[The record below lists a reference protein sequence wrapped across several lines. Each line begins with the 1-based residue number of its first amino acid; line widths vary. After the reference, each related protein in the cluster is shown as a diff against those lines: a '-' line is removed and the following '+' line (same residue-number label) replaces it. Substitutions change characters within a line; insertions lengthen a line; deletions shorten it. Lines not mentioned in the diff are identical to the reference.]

1 MWSKKGDWLEC
12 IIPSFWKGRT
22 IESLL
27 KEVWCA
33 SKKLAHQLRME
44 KGVKLNG
51 KEVSCQI
58 PLQENDRLQ
67 LYLYKPEAS
76 SLLPEYREL
85 SVLWE
90 DEHLLIINKD
100 AGMDIHPSEPSQT
113 GTLANAVAFYFKTP
127 GIF

>member
-51 KEVSCQI
+51 KEVSWQI

-113 GTLANAVAFYFKTP
+113 GTLANAVAFYLK
-127 GIF
+127 